1 MDIIQAIWA
10 AFREPEMF
18 VVLFGFALVV
28 GTLWL
33 CWKIAHPALYTVV
46 VLTSCYLS
54 ALAIPN
60 ILPVFNQ
67 HMVAGS
73 LYFPTALLA
82 VALVN
87 RQFGN
92 VVTRQVV
99 YSAVF
104 GMIFFTLAASRWLAY
119 ALLDVSLGEYQIY
132 SSLDLDESAIKSS
145 NLVRDGILAMILLYS
160 CSTLVLVIM
169 KLCPFKIEWLK
180 MLLAVGTVI
189 TITTPVIVYASVQ
202 YNKDIVQY
210 YDVLVATYFVRYA
223 VVAIAVVWLTYA
235 IREQKVS
242 CPLCDGQ
249 GAIKT
254 APHPHDEYSQPRLL

>member
-18 VVLFGFALVV
+18 VVLFGLTLVV

-54 ALAIPN
+54 ANAIPK
-60 ILPVFNQ
+60 IIPVFNI
-67 HMVAGS
+67 HIAAGS
-73 LYFPTALLA
+73 LYFLTALLA

-92 VVTRQVV
+92 AVSRQVI

-119 ALLDVSLGEYQIY
+119 ALLDVSVGEYQIY
-132 SSLDLDESAIKSS
+132 SSLDLYERAVNSS
-145 NLVRDGILAMILLYS
+145 NLVRDGVLAMILLYS
-160 CSTLVLVIM
+160 CSMMVLVIM
-169 KLCPFKIEWLK
+169 KLCPWQIEWLK
-180 MLLAVGTVI
+180 MLLSVGLVI
-189 TITTPVIVYASVQ
+189 TITTPIFVYATVQ
-202 YNKDIVQY
+202 YNKDFVTY
-210 YDVLVATYFVRYA
+210 YDVLASTYALRFA
-223 VVAIAVVWLTYA
+223 VVAVAVAWLTYA
-235 IREQKVS
+235 IRERRLKCPMCGDSVS
-242 CPLCDGQ
+242 SGLHQ
-249 GAIKT
+249 
-254 APHPHDEYSQPRLL
+254 HDDDSQPRLL